1 MYQNFCEQKLFAPQV
16 RFIYLPKSNGIP
28 QIMIPKEDEIRHSTA
43 KNPTA
48 NAKGKKSYY
57 FYYSTIS

>member
-16 RFIYLPKSNGIP
+16 RFIYLPKSNGVP
-28 QIMIPKEDEIRHSTA
+28 QIMIPKEEEIRDSTA

-48 NAKGKKSYY
+48 NAKGKNHII
-57 FYYSTIS
+57 YYSTIS